1 MCLFE
6 ENEND
11 YAVSLSSILQSSGV
25 LLSSFISIPSVRK
38 VFFVSPPQTT
48 LPKILKMLLSPFL
61 HVAMSCSSD
70 VDLIVTTTDTNT

>member
-11 YAVSLSSILQSSGV
+11 YAVSLSSIPQSSGV

-38 VFFVSPPQTT
+38 VFFVSPPKPI
-48 LPKILKMLLSPFL
+48 LPKILKTLLRPFL
-61 HVAMSCSSD
+61 HVAMSCNGD